1 MSLMRLPAASI
12 NSSDTLTAW
21 GDEDVETEHVTEIAG
36 IWSDNVGEDNI
47 LMVQLPEKKGE
58 KREEQNGNQ
67 VENKGKIK
75 RCRAT
80 YGLEQ
85 KESWCKSCRMKKKG
99 VTCTHLS

>member
-1 MSLMRLPAASI
+1 MRLPAASI

-58 KREEQNGNQ
+58 KRETKRKSSDDNQ
-67 VENKGKIK
+67 GKIK
-75 RCRAT
+75 RSRET
-80 YGLEQ
+80 YDLEQ
-85 KESWCKSCRMKKKG
+85 KERWCKPCRMKKKG
-99 VTCTHLS
+99 VTCTRLS